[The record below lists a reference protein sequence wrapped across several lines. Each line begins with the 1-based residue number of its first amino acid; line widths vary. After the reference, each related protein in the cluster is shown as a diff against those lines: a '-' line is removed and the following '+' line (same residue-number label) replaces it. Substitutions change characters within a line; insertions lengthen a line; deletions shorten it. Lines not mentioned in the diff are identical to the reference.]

1 MAFSA
6 FSKFNLLPYKNSAV
20 AEHLSVDLPYK
31 LSADDI
37 FLTAGGT
44 QAIEVIIPV
53 LAQPGANILL
63 PRPGYPN
70 YEARAAFNKLEVRH
84 FDLLPEKGWE
94 IDINSLESIADKST
108 TAMVIIN
115 PNNPC
120 GSVYSYEHL
129 AKVEITNLVDQSI

>member
-1 MAFSA
+1 M
-6 FSKFNLLPYKNSAV
+6 
-20 AEHLSVDLPYK
+20 PYK

-53 LAQPGANILL
+53 LAQTAGANILL

-84 FDLLPEKGWE
+84 FDLIPEKGWE
-94 IDINSLESIADKST
+94 IDIDSLESIADKNT
-108 TAMVIIN
+108 TAMLIIN

-129 AKVEITNLVDQSI
+129 AKVLHSSFALLIDLCLDIYGLHFADVV